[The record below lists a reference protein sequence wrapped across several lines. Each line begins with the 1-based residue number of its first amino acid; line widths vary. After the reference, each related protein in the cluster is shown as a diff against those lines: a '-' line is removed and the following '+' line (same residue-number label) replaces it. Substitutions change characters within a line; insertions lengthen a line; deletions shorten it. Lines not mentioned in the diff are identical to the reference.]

1 MFWLV
6 CRNMTKYY
14 KNWANR
20 RRTSWRQLLQSD
32 SFEQVERSKSRGYTP
47 SSSINMAKR
56 QGRNYTRK
64 TLIMYTARSLV
75 GWIHDVGM
83 LHVTMHYVSMYYV
96 KEKANTSFQ
105 QDKNTI
111 FGSFW
116 ALLYWQLVTKLSL
129 SF

>member
-1 MFWLV
+1 MSQFCLFAQE
-6 CRNMTKYY
+6 
-14 KNWANR
+14 KNG
-20 RRTSWRQLLQSD
+20 
-32 SFEQVERSKSRGYTP
+32 GYTP
-47 SSSINMAKR
+47 AFSNMAKR

-105 QDKNTI
+105 QDKNRD
-111 FGSFW
+111 
-116 ALLYWQLVTKLSL
+116 
-129 SF
+129 

>member
-1 MFWLV
+1 MYITL
-6 CRNMTKYY
+6 
-14 KNWANR
+14 
-20 RRTSWRQLLQSD
+20 
-32 SFEQVERSKSRGYTP
+32 GYTP
-47 SSSINMAKR
+47 ASSNMAKR

-105 QDKNTI
+105 QDRN
-111 FGSFW
+111 
-116 ALLYWQLVTKLSL
+116 QLGPTK
-129 SF
+129 